1 LASNDRSSLK
11 KAMLFNLLLLVAGVI
26 VLFILGSWI
35 LNLFNPEY
43 LSGLTLL
50 YILAISSIPFGV
62 RTLYSNYLNI
72 LGLYKK
78 VMFWNFVVLLI
89 TLFGT
94 IYFLSSYGLIAVG
107 VSWLLANIVGAV
119 GVWVR

>member
-1 LASNDRSSLK
+1 
-11 KAMLFNLLLLVAGVI
+11 
-26 VLFILGSWI
+26 
-35 LNLFNPEY
+35 
-43 LSGLTLL
+43 L